1 MCVCERERERELH
14 QTNKMGKKARA
25 FFLVDPH
32 NLISMQQNVVN
43 NRPKHKKTQSW
54 TIQQKKQN
62 MQTSRQTDRQVF
74 RLSP

>member
-1 MCVCERERERELH
+1 MCVCERERERERELH

-43 NRPKHKKTQSW
+43 NRPKHKKNTKLDNA
-54 TIQQKKQN
+54 TKETEHADK
-62 MQTSRQTDRQVF
+62 
-74 RLSP
+74 